1 MCVLRAGPKHVQRAP
16 LQAPPSAM
24 EIKMQTHT
32 QSNIFVCVCVLAPSR
47 ISFARERDEAEK
59 IKRIKYKNGNNNNS
73 NNKAETETE
82 AGRAKHNGAPAC
94 PLAEADRQRDIRT
107 DGQADRRTYDPT
119 LTPLQRLSPRPLPLH
134 QPLLAHTHFYMG
146 AARTP
151 M

>member
-1 MCVLRAGPKHVQRAP
+1 MCALRAGPKHVQRAP

-24 EIKMQTHT
+24 EIKMQTHK
-32 QSNIFVCVCVLAPSR
+32 QSNICVCVCVLAPSR

-82 AGRAKHNGAPAC
+82 AGREKHNGAPAC

-119 LTPLQRLSPRPLPLH
+119 LTPLQRLSPRPLHL
-134 QPLLAHTHFYMG
+134 PLLAHTHFYMG

>member
-32 QSNIFVCVCVLAPSR
+32 HGQTVEYLSVCVVCVLAPSR

-59 IKRIKYKNGNNNNS
+59 IKRIKYKNGN

-107 DGQADRRTYDPT
+107 DGQTYLRSNVNPFAATLPSPPSPT
-119 LTPLQRLSPRPLPLH
+119 PAGTH
-134 QPLLAHTHFYMG
+134 PLLYGRCTHAHV
-146 AARTP
+146 R
-151 M
+151 